1 MRVPYH
7 AHREIVRAFLHFLT
21 TSATY
26 PFAACEVALNNCRGT
41 KKEYQRVLHLHY
53 ENNMITREDSNMRR
67 TLTAYTL
74 TALVAFASVAE
85 AQTSPSLAE
94 RRAIAVFEKDSFPAL
109 HKSVQTA
116 AGFEVPIKVDWNS
129 LALPGDDKYYGQD
142 DYLVKTVFT
151 PLENAMKD
159 IARDEMGKQALREK
173 LQAINIHYTEAG
185 SPASAYKDRVKF
197 EAGTLDVNFRPF
209 TNSADVDDRTKAIV
223 DALEAAL

>member
-1 MRVPYH
+1 M
-7 AHREIVRAFLHFLT
+7 
-21 TSATY
+21 
-26 PFAACEVALNNCRGT
+26 
-41 KKEYQRVLHLHY
+41 
-53 ENNMITREDSNMRR
+53 REDSSMRR

-74 TALVAFASVAE
+74 TALVAFTSMAV
-85 AQTSPSLAE
+85 AQTSPGLAE
-94 RRAIAVFEKDSFPAL
+94 RRAIAAFEKDNFPAL
-109 HKSVQTA
+109 QKSVQTA
-116 AGFEVPIKVDWNS
+116 AGFEVPIEVDWNS
-129 LALPGDDKYYGQD
+129 LALPGDDKFYGQD

-173 LQAINIHYTEAG
+173 LKTITVHYTEAG
-185 SPASAYKDRVKF
+185 SPASAYKERVKF